1 MRDARLEVLR
11 AEIPAARG
19 LPLLAKLARRESGR
33 VVIDYLETQRI
44 AIEVSACG

>member
-1 MRDARLEVLR
+1 MRDARLEALR

-33 VVIDYLETQRI
+33 VVIDYLEAQRI